1 MAASSNFALEKTA
14 VVLIDPYNDFLHPEG
29 KLFPAVQE
37 SLTATDTVAHL
48 KTLVAAARSRRVP
61 IFYALHQHWK
71 EGIFDGWRHVNP
83 AAAAATG
90 VFQEG
95 GWGVEILDGLQPDLK
110 GNRDVV
116 VSKHWN
122 SSGFA
127 NTDLDY
133 QLRQR
138 GFSHLVLAGMTAN
151 TCYESTARY
160 ARELGYHLTLLTDG
174 TAGFSTAAKDAATN
188 LVWPLIAERIMTVD
202 EYISQMEEST
212 TGETKK

>member
-61 IFYALHQHWK
+61 IFYALHQHWR
-71 EGIFDGWRHVNP
+71 ERIFDGWRHVNP
-83 AAAAATG
+83 AAAEATG
-90 VFQEG
+90 IFQEG

-122 SSGFA
+122 S
-127 NTDLDY
+127 
-133 QLRQR
+133 R
-138 GFSHLVLAGMTAN
+138 
-151 TCYESTARY
+151 
-160 ARELGYHLTLLTDG
+160 
-174 TAGFSTAAKDAATN
+174 
-188 LVWPLIAERIMTVD
+188 
-202 EYISQMEEST
+202 
-212 TGETKK
+212 

>member
-61 IFYALHQHWK
+61 IFYALHQHWR

-90 VFQEG
+90 IFQEG
-95 GWGVEILDGLQPDLK
+95 GWGW
-110 GNRDVV
+110 R
-116 VSKHWN
+116 
-122 SSGFA
+122 
-127 NTDLDY
+127 
-133 QLRQR
+133 
-138 GFSHLVLAGMTAN
+138 FSMGCSRT
-151 TCYESTARY
+151 
-160 ARELGYHLTLLTDG
+160 
-174 TAGFSTAAKDAATN
+174 
-188 LVWPLIAERIMTVD
+188 
-202 EYISQMEEST
+202 
-212 TGETKK
+212 